1 MARASLLVLP
11 TFMDTSPNVVSE
23 AQVAGLPVVATGV
36 GGVPEMIANR
46 RTGLLVQPRAI
57 GPLSDAILEALRNP
71 LATEAMA
78 RAARSE
84 ALVHHD
90 PKTQV
95 AKLVD
100 IYREM
105 AAAAPMP
112 AGRRQVG
119 SEETGVA

>member
-11 TFMDTSPNVVSE
+11 TFMDTSPNVISE
-23 AQVAGLPVVATGV
+23 AQVAGLPVVATRV
-36 GGVPEMIANR
+36 GGVPEMIAHR
-46 RTGLLVQPRAI
+46 RTGLLVQPHSI

-78 RAARSE
+78 HAARSE
-84 ALVHHD
+84 ALVNHD

-100 IYREM
+100 IYRDM

-112 AGRRQVG
+112 AGRRQIG
-119 SEETGVA
+119 SEGAGAG